1 MNKYMFLVA
10 VIVLLVAGIAYWAL
24 ATRGVAPTAE
34 PTHQQGDTNQS
45 QAPVTSADGVEPG
58 SGGIH
63 GMPAEP
69 AAEAARAD
77 LATKLGITASTIT
90 IMLVEAKTWNDGC
103 LGLGGPAESCLQ
115 ALVDGFRVELRAQ
128 GKEYVYRTD
137 QTGASVRMETS
148 AQ

>member
-1 MNKYMFLVA
+1 MNKHAFLVA
-10 VIVLLVAGIAYWAL
+10 VTVLLVAGITYWAF
-24 ATRGVAPTAE
+24 AMGGVAPMPE
-34 PTHQQGDTNQS
+34 PANQQDTNQS

-63 GMPAEP
+63 GLPAEP

-77 LATKLGITASTIT
+77 LAAKLGITASAIT
-90 IMLVEAKTWNDGC
+90 IMLVEERTWNDGC

-128 GKEYVYRTD
+128 GEEYAYRTD
-137 QTGASVRMETS
+137 KTGASLRLETS
-148 AQ
+148 VQ